1 MSLER
6 KDVRAK
12 LDPDT
17 HAALTVLAEIDQ
29 LDIGE
34 FIEREMVRVVY
45 ERVHAAT
52 VIAERCGRL
61 GISGNRRESAGKTG
75 RGRA

>member
-34 FIEREMVRVVY
+34 FIERELVRVVY

-52 VIAERCGRL
+52 LIAQRCERL

-75 RGRA
+75 RGRE